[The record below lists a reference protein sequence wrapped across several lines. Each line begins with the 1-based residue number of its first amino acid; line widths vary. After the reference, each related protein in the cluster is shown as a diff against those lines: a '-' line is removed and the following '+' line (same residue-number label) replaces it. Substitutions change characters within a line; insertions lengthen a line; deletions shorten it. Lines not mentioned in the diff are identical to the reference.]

1 MSGLSD
7 NHTAEFNA
15 TCTKQTKKKMGW
27 NYEITRIADHRYR
40 PLFKIH
46 RRLEEVV
53 GLQVTNPNLKGKE
66 NEIPFPP
73 EKDISQADFS
83 PELLVCKTPS
93 KISN

>member
-1 MSGLSD
+1 MPRLSD
-7 NHTAEFNA
+7 NHTADFN
-15 TCTKQTKKKMGW
+15 TDYTRQINKKMGL

-46 RRLEEVV
+46 RRLEQIV
-53 GLQVTNPNLKGKE
+53 GLQITNPNLKGKE
-66 NEIPFPP
+66 HEIPFPP

-83 PELLVCKTPS
+83 PELLVCKNPS

>member
-7 NHTAEFNA
+7 NHTAELNA
-15 TCTKQTKKKMGW
+15 ACTKQTKKKMGW

-46 RRLEEVV
+46 RRLELVV

-66 NEIPFPP
+66 SEIPFPP

>member
-1 MSGLSD
+1 MSGMSD
-7 NHTAEFNA
+7 NHTVDFNTA
-15 TCTKQTKKKMGW
+15 STRQINKKMGW
-27 NYEITRIADHRYR
+27 NYEITRIADHRLL

-46 RRLEEVV
+46 RRLEQIV
-53 GLQVTNPNLKGKE
+53 GLKITNPDLKGKE

-83 PELLVCKTPS
+83 PELLVCKNPS